1 MFYPIQSSQYAH
13 AISKR
18 IFQTFRSYNVFVQ
31 LTIGLFLLGAT
42 GTVSLKLSIGWGVLF
57 ILLLWICL
65 IDFIDRIIPDIL
77 TFAVLLTILS
87 MDIPIQWVGCIS
99 IIALIVLKV
108 CAEYMYHRSLVGW
121 GDFKL
126 ISVCLLF
133 TPLYQLPV
141 FLLTMGVS
149 GIALSILLRSK
160 AIPFAPCIIFGFVAV
175 FVVGV

>member
-13 AISKR
+13 AISRR
-18 IFQTFRSYNVFVQ
+18 IFQTFRSLSAVAQ
-31 LTIGLFLLGAT
+31 LTIGLFLIGSI
-42 GTVSLKLSIGWGVLF
+42 GTISLKMSIGWGVLF

-65 IDFIDRIIPDIL
+65 IDLIDRMIPDIL

-87 MDIPIQWVGCIS
+87 IDIPLQWVGCVS

-108 CAEYMYHRSLVGW
+108 CAEHMFKRSLLGW

-133 TPLYQLPV
+133 TPLYHLPV

-160 AIPFAPCIIFGFVAV
+160 AIPFAPCIIAGFVAV
-175 FVVGV
+175 FVWL